1 MNDSFTNTADNSN
14 NAAGLFV
21 TEVSPGGNTGD
32 SIAEY
37 AAAAFDRAYNQSY
50 QVPFCL
56 SWNNGTG
63 YLNNAV
69 EDDGINF
76 SQKDLVSFVDN
87 HGRMA
92 IAMKKDD
99 LRVVIFELFPN
110 RAIGVFVMNGNR
122 AFDRAIKNILE
133 STSGDLSTP
142 DETDAGFKHVSRLEE
157 ILHFMGV

>member
-122 AFDRAIKNILE
+122 SLRSGNRAVCSNARVRRELKHSSNGRKRNQL
-133 STSGDLSTP
+133 
-142 DETDAGFKHVSRLEE
+142 GF
-157 ILHFMGV
+157 G